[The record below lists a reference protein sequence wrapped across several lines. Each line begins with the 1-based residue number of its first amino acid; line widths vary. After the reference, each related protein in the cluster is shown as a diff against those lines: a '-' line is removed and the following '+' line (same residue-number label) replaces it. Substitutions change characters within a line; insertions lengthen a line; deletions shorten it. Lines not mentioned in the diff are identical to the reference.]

1 MRHTRIKELQKK
13 IEEHKCLLEINPE
26 CVCLCWKEQIAELE
40 NRDINELEMLE
51 AIMVDFKT
59 AVYKDQAKKCL
70 SPETTIIDLEAIL
83 RNHLLG
89 DVK

>member
-1 MRHTRIKELQKK
+1 
-13 IEEHKCLLEINPE
+13 
-26 CVCLCWKEQIAELE
+26 
-40 NRDINELEMLE
+40 MLE